1 MNCKVKINVGIC
13 GESALDAVSKLVA
26 DGTIVNKACKQ
37 VAEDFNI
44 KNEGATVKSNTLRHA
59 YIRAQ
64 KVVTCNNITKVKKI
78 TTPPVVDNTKA
89 EELMVILLE
98 MDKENHAL
106 KEEIVVL
113 KAQLKKEGTNLKEP
127 KTHEEERAE
136 FLDKRR
142 EVKKEASA
150 YFQRRLKEDGIA

>member
-64 KVVTCNNITKVKKI
+64 NVVTCNNITKVKKI

-113 KAQLKKEGTNLKEP
+113 RKKHQLI
-127 KTHEEERAE
+127 
-136 FLDKRR
+136 F
-142 EVKKEASA
+142 
-150 YFQRRLKEDGIA
+150 KEDLRKTVLLNCTRRISHRCIHK